1 MPATGTV
8 VLNEELAD
16 YKRINPERAKY
27 WPAATGL
34 ALRDWLIQRGYQP
47 GVMELPKL

>member
-1 MPATGTV
+1 VPATGSI
-8 VLNEELAD
+8 VLNDELAD
-16 YKRINPERAKY
+16 YKRIDPSRAKY